1 MLIRLNL
8 PKENKMCPEWYA
20 NYFNSLNDGT
30 FWASQ
35 KSYLI
40 EWKNAAGEHFLTQQY
55 ATNETDAIFKAG
67 QMRGCGSCV
76 EFVSIKQEN

>member
-1 MLIRLNL
+1 
-8 PKENKMCPEWYA
+8 MCPEWYA
-20 NYFNSLNDGT
+20 TYFNSLNDGT

-67 QMRGCGSCV
+67 QMRGCGSCI